1 MISTKRWWTTLAVI
15 ALGLFLLISV
25 AQAEQPYDIT
35 VCGSGTVTL
44 LTQSKELTI
53 MSIDYKGIARSNH
66 ENKFLD
72 NCTMHHVR
80 VHCIAAGKV
89 TSSHGFTKFMA
100 PDGDCVFVE
109 VSVVG
114 GETIAKLFAGTGKW
128 KGITGLG
135 KIIRLARGKP
145 IAPGTLQ
152 GCVRNTGTFELPK

>member
-1 MISTKRWWTTLAVI
+1 MISTRKCLTTLGAI
-15 ALGLFLLISV
+15 ALGLCLLISV

-35 VCGSGTVTL
+35 VCGSAAVTL

-53 MSIDYKGIARSNH
+53 MSLDVMGIARSNN

-72 NCTMHHVR
+72 NCTLHHVR
-80 VHCIAAGKV
+80 VQCIASGKV

-114 GETIAKLFAGTGKW
+114 GETIAKFIAGTGKW
-128 KGITGLG
+128 KGITGRG
-135 KIIRLARGKP
+135 KIIRLTRGKP
-145 IAPGTLQ
+145 IAPGTFQ
-152 GCVRNTGTFELPK
+152 SCVRNTGTFELPK